1 MTWGSLYQTYL
12 KGERKYTN
20 GIQKRGQV
28 KSKDQVKGGKKKILE
43 RNKEKETVMKKVKRN
58 ILGRQRE
65 RELIKFL
72 FVLE

>member
-43 RNKEKETVMKKVKRN
+43 RNKEKETAMKKVKRN